1 MVRVTAQQS
10 AIASR
15 ELQRVDAQQGKIF
28 FNRIICSFSSTYLHL
43 CVNVIQ
49 YNLLFCC
56 LFISVLVYA
65 ASLSTIQ
72 ADLPF
77 HKTAVISGTNGYQ
90 NSE

>member
-28 FNRIICSFSSTYLHL
+28 FNRIICSFPLHI

-49 YNLLFCC
+49 YNLLVCC

>member
-15 ELQRVDAQQGKIF
+15 ELLRVDAQQGKLF
-28 FNRIICSFSSTYLHL
+28 FNRIICSFSSTYF
-43 CVNVIQ
+43 VNVIQ